1 MSGLCHLCFC
11 FAPWTA
17 HNALC
22 FKMTAALT
30 KSTISFPG
38 FSLLLRSNGHVSS
51 NNTVVCGMPIFFSHH
66 QDLATLASMFNQEL
80 SYVSSR
86 FNANK
91 LTVHHDRS
99 KLIISHTRRKK
110 INPLE
115 LNIFINH
122 TLIAQVQKHK
132 FLGIMIH
139 ENLSWKPHIATVC
152 DKVVGDIG
160 IFSKSRRYLPPVTL
174 KTLCNYC
181 NLIWASL
188 YASYLKPLIYSK
200 R

>member
-1 MSGLCHLCFC
+1 MVMFLPTIRLCVGFLKIFFLALSFFSYTLMIFFTLQSIFHL
-11 FAPWTA
+11 
-17 HNALC
+17 
-22 FKMTAALT
+22 
-30 KSTISFPG
+30 
-38 FSLLLRSNGHVSS
+38 FSLQMML
-51 NNTVVCGMPIFFSHH
+51 IFFSHR

-80 SYVSSR
+80 SHFSSR

-91 LTVHHDRS
+91 LTVHHDKS
-99 KLIISHTRRKK
+99 KLVISSARRKQ

-152 DKVVGDIG
+152 DKVVRDIG

-188 YASYLKPLIYSK
+188 YASYLKPLICSK